1 MSGNKPT
8 RMWHADKEG
17 RCHRDCEAFSPGDD
31 SFTGEPCDVLARL
44 PWPRWHG
51 VRVGDP
57 CPFAVLGDVLCAVKT
72 HEEKADEEHIC
83 VTCRYLKTILPMT
96 CKMTGKTDGIE
107 PDGPEFDCP
116 LWRKP

>member
-72 HEEKADEEHIC
+72 HEEKADEEHRC
-83 VTCRYLKTILPMT
+83 GTCAEHDVEVRQMSPWCRHAK
-96 CKMTGKTDGIE
+96 
-107 PDGPEFDCP
+107 DGPHWPNFRF
-116 LWRKP
+116 WRKR